1 MEARQRQGT
10 LIANLNVR
18 TRLKR
23 WMQDQS
29 GQSKKE
35 FASSAGLV
43 LWDETHTFTCAMEMD
58 PKSKKFEEKHIS
70 FTVLVRLTVLTG
82 ML

>member
-1 MEARQRQGT
+1 
-10 LIANLNVR
+10 
-18 TRLKR
+18 
-23 WMQDQS
+23 MQDQS